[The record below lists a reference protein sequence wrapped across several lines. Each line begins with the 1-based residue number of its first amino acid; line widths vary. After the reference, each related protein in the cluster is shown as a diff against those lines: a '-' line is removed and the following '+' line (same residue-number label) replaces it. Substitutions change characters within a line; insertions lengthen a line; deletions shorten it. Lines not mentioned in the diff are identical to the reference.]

1 MFTQLIFN
9 IDSLLIENS
18 KILRIRLVISV
29 NIKKRQFE
37 TYDSLIFV
45 A

>member
-29 NIKKRQFE
+29 NIKKKGNLRL
-37 TYDSLIFV
+37 TIH
-45 A
+45 